1 MRSRFFASLLVG
13 LSGLAALAVVVPG
26 PGGSRA
32 QELQRNA
39 REMPELRKLLLE
51 TPEVDAQKIVESLPD
66 AKASAARKKEIID
79 EMIRLS
85 VLEILEPPS
94 PSGARGTFAAPLMS
108 YLEWSDRRLQL
119 DTSLAEGDEAKT
131 KLLAAEVVRFRAMED
146 VYRELVKA
154 STVSVTPRNLM
165 ELEYRRLEL
174 ENLLREATTKAP

>member
-1 MRSRFFASLLVG
+1 
-13 LSGLAALAVVVPG
+13 
-26 PGGSRA
+26 
-32 QELQRNA
+32 
-39 REMPELRKLLLE
+39 
-51 TPEVDAQKIVESLPD
+51 
-66 AKASAARKKEIID
+66 
-79 EMIRLS
+79 
-85 VLEILEPPS
+85 
-94 PSGARGTFAAPLMS
+94 MS